1 MKQHPNNTA
10 VFASCSFFF
19 IAFFCFLVCFLAG
32 GPGIAIGLFF
42 LAVALLIPF
51 IGMIYRSRKHEDKEK
66 RPSNVPDMD
75 LFPQELNNGQ
85 RLYKYYSRIEI
96 CVIEG
101 KEPDFSA
108 LHAGDRLELKQEKSN
123 KFDLNAV
130 AVYDGR
136 QRIGYLFRGI
146 GQDMSN
152 DFINH
157 GNIIVAYL
165 SEINAKEKRL
175 TMNIA
180 YYRKPYKTKKSGS

>member
-1 MKQHPNNTA
+1 MKQRPNNTA
-10 VFASCSFFF
+10 VFASVSFFF
-19 IAFFCFLVCFLAG
+19 FAFLAFLTG

-51 IGMIYRSRKHEDKEK
+51 VGMIYRSRKQEDKEK

-123 KFDLNAV
+123 QFDPNAV
-130 AVYDGR
+130 AVYDGL
-136 QRIGYLFRGI
+136 QQIGYLYRGI

-175 TMNIA
+175 FMNMA
-180 YYRKPYKTKKSGS
+180 YYRKPYNTKKPRA